1 MTQTIEALFDQGIE
15 RYKAGEEPETLIPIF
30 QEICDRTRKNSSAW
44 TCMAWLYLLSDQPK
58 AALDAAQKAV
68 KISPHD
74 PQARVNLSIAML
86 ETSKTGVRQQIEAVQ
101 QIILMSSEL
110 RDEVSQNIEDGLTR
124 KPDWAA
130 LQRVKSWLFSS

>member
-30 QEICDRTRKNSSAW
+30 KEICDRTRKNSSAW

-68 KISPHD
+68 KLSPHD

-101 QIILMSSEL
+101 QIIMMSSEL

-130 LQRVKSWLFSS
+130 LQRVKSWLFSP

>member
-30 QEICDRTRKNSSAW
+30 KEICDRAQKNSSAW

-58 AALDAAQKAV
+58 SALDAAQKAV
-68 KISPHD
+68 KLSPRD
-74 PQARVNLSIAML
+74 PQARINLSLAML

-101 QIILMSSEL
+101 QIIIMSSEL
-110 RDEVSQNIEDGLTR
+110 RNEVSQNIEDGLTR

-130 LQRVKSWLFSS
+130 LQRVKSWLLGS

>member
-30 QEICDRTRKNSSAW
+30 KEICDRTRKNSSAW

-68 KISPHD
+68 KLSPHD
-74 PQARVNLSIAML
+74 PQARVNLSVAML

-130 LQRVKSWLFSS
+130 LQRVKTWLFSS

>member
-15 RYKAGEEPETLIPIF
+15 RYKAGEDPETLIPIF
-30 QEICDRTRKNSSAW
+30 KEICDRTRKNSSAW

-68 KISPHD
+68 KLSPHD
-74 PQARVNLSIAML
+74 PQARVNLSVAML
-86 ETSKTGVRQQIEAVQ
+86 ETSKTGVRQQIETVQ

-110 RDEVSQNIEDGLTR
+110 RDEVSQNIEDGLNR

-130 LQRVKSWLFSS
+130 LQRVKTWLFSS